1 MGVPDMTVALGERRY
16 RVERHWGTLP
26 KGMRLGRISKIAASP
41 GGEVY
46 VFQRIDPPVVVF
58 DREGRHLRSWGQG
71 MIADGHGI
79 IVTDDERVL
88 LVDRGGH
95 QVMAFTPE
103 GELLFTIGQRHHP
116 RYQAPFNHP
125 TDVAIAPNGDL
136 YVSDG
141 YGNSMV
147 HWFSPDGGLRR
158 SWGGPGGAPG
168 KFTTPHGIWVLSDG
182 RVLVGDRE
190 NNRIQVFTGEGE
202 YLTEWVDHYKPMDIY
217 VDSAGRIHVVDQIP
231 RLTVLKDDGA
241 VIGRCMPVPRE
252 GHGISGDAEGN
263 LFIVETAYD
272 YVVRLAPIA

>member
-1 MGVPDMTVALGERRY
+1 MGT
-16 RVERHWGTLP
+16 RH
-26 KGMRLGRISKIAASP
+26 
-41 GGEVY
+41 
-46 VFQRIDPPVVVF
+46 D
-58 DREGRHLRSWGQG
+58 
-71 MIADGHGI
+71 
-79 IVTDDERVL
+79 
-88 LVDRGGH
+88 
-95 QVMAFTPE
+95 
-103 GELLFTIGQRHHP
+103 LLFTIGQRHHP